1 MKAVWKFPV
10 YPEDYFDVN
19 MPLGAEVLSVQMQ
32 GDTPVMWARV
42 ETETSFALRRFAV
55 RGTGHELYG
64 DEGRFIGT
72 WQMPDHGLVFHLFEV
87 IR

>member
-1 MKAVWKFPV
+1 MKAIWKFPV
-10 YPEDYFDVN
+10 YTEDYFDVN

-32 GDTPVMWARV
+32 NGKPMMWARV
-42 ETETSFALRRFAV
+42 ETEVSYALRRFAV
-55 RGTGHELYG
+55 RGTGHEMWG

-72 WQMPDHGLVFHLFEV
+72 FQLTDIGLVFHLFEV